1 MQGRARR
8 RAGPIL
14 GPSDPRPVLQSVTGH
29 FRVLS
34 PAWHLALLCSARRWP
49 PMSPTTK
56 PRAKAT
62 AIHSQNTP
70 GPTSSPLDH
79 LLLIG
84 VPPRPVGPSSGHPTP
99 MWQGLAAASSPPLPS
114 VQADRLPAP
123 FVSQVSRF
131 N

>member
-1 MQGRARR
+1 MQGRAGR

-14 GPSDPRPVLQSVTGH
+14 GPSDPRPVLQSATEH

-34 PAWHLALLCSARRWP
+34 PAWHLALLCSARRRP

-56 PRAKAT
+56 LRT
-62 AIHSQNTP
+62 VHSQNTP

-99 MWQGLAAASSPPLPS
+99 MRQGLAAALSPPLPS
-114 VQADRLPAP
+114 VQASRLPAP